1 MALSMAVISSWNA
14 VPSGARVRAASIG
27 SGLSISVSNPEV
39 DLGEMKTG
47 ASKVSLVPIGVVN
60 DGESSID
67 LKLSL
72 SDPAGWA
79 AVSYSTG
86 TPGQGQYRLFGSFA
100 LVGAQPPAAQNYTA
114 DDIISVFPKVMSMP
128 AGRGVPPGK
137 QRNLFCR
144 FDSSGKLA
152 SSEESLGVTLNITA
166 APSSD
171 RRRVKTIGKWGG
183 ELSFNDGTTLKIP
196 SFALAGDREI
206 TMVELYEDEAPPRK
220 RTGSRA
226 AGFGALSMSSSADEE
241 EAPVCAFALY
251 PDGLQLGKPAE
262 AAMLYSKSKLERLGA
277 SSGDLKAYCWDGT
290 EWLLIPGALDPENG
304 VFRAQISRFAYV
316 ALFPAGNLSEADY
329 RPAQSVITP
338 AVRDG
343 INDQAFFPNQSGDFE
358 IFIYDLTG
366 RQVRRLSADSGTG
379 TAWDGTD
386 ERGRTVESG
395 VYLYQFKADVEGRK
409 KLISGTIAVAK

>member
-1 MALSMAVISSWNA
+1 MAVISYWNA
-14 VPSGARVRAASIG
+14 SASGARVRAASIG
-27 SGLSISVSNPEV
+27 GGLSISVSNPEI
-39 DLGEMKTG
+39 DLGEMKTA
-47 ASKVSLVPIGVVN
+47 ASKVSLVPIAVVN

-72 SDPAGWA
+72 SNPSGWT

-86 TPGQGQYRLFGSFA
+86 APGQGQYRLFGAFVLAGS
-100 LVGAQPPAAQNYTA
+100 QPPAQQNYTA
-114 DDIISVFPKVMSMP
+114 DDMISVLPRVMSMP

-137 QRNLFCR
+137 QRNLFFR
-144 FDSSGKLA
+144 FDSSEKLA

-196 SFALAGDREI
+196 SFALSGDREI
-206 TMVELYEDEAPPRK
+206 TMIELDEYEAPPRK
-220 RTGSRA
+220 RAGPGS
-226 AGFGALSMSSSADEE
+226 AGLGALSRASAADED

-251 PDGLQLGKPAE
+251 PDGLQLDKPAE
-262 AAMLYSKSKLERLGA
+262 AGLLYSQSRLDRLGA
-277 SSGDLKAYCWDGT
+277 SAKDLRAYCWDGA
-290 EWLLIPGALDPENG
+290 EWLLIPGALDPDSG
-304 VFRAQISRFAYV
+304 VFRAQFSRFAYV
-316 ALFPAGNLSEADY
+316 ALFPAGNLTEADY
-329 RPAQSVITP
+329 RPAESVITP

-343 INDQAFFPNQSGDFE
+343 INDEAFFPNQSGDFE
-358 IFIYDLTG
+358 IFIYDVAG

-395 VYLYQFKADVEGRK
+395 VYLYQFKADIGGQR